1 MKITSAEVYADF
13 SGIIS
18 ISGLVLVVPR
28 AMRSVP
34 IKTTH
39 FTRIPVIAF
48 APEIFGLGAETR
60 QWIESNK
67 REVAAGVDLRYP
79 KSERVVA

>member
-1 MKITSAEVYADF
+1 MIP
-13 SGIIS
+13 

-28 AMRSVP
+28 AMPSVP
-34 IKTTH
+34 IKNDLLYEDAGD
-39 FTRIPVIAF
+39 RIRTGDIRT
-48 APEIFGLGAETR
+48 GAETR

-67 REVAAGVDLRYP
+67 REVAAGVDLRDP